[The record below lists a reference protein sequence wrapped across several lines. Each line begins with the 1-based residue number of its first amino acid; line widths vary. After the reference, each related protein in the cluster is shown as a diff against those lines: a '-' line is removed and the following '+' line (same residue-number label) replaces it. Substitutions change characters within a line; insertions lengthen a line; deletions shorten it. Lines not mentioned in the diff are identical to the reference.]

1 MVLVIFI
8 NTDLLRRLLY
18 TWIHR
23 CVRYSVNRIITQ
35 SLGNFRPQSVVLGR
49 VECREPFGSLTQ
61 SGAHIYRWSYP
72 NYGFSDFG
80 LVNII

>member
-49 VECREPFGSLTQ
+49 VECREPLARSHKGGLTSTDGPIQIMGSQT
-61 SGAHIYRWSYP
+61 W
-72 NYGFSDFG
+72 
-80 LVNII
+80 V